1 MLAALVLAAGSS
13 SRLGRIKQLEPWGD
27 GTLLGHVVDQLRNL
41 PVDEVWVVLGAD
53 WERIREEVDL
63 DGCGIVENPEWEEGL
78 ASSLRVGLDALLRRS
93 KAESVLIV
101 LGDQPEVPAGV
112 VERMLE
118 AQRRSPRLAVVPKY
132 RYVWGNPVIVSR
144 ALWER
149 VMSLEGDE
157 GAKRLLQAHPEWVEE
172 VWVDA
177 LPPRDVDTPADVEEL
192 RPRH

>member
-27 GTLLGHVVDQLRNL
+27 GTLLGRVVDQVRAL

-53 WERIREEVDL
+53 WERIRDEVDL
-63 DGCGIVENPEWEEGL
+63 GDCGIVENPEWEEGI
-78 ASSLRVGLDALLRRS
+78 AASLRVGLDALLRRS

-101 LGDQPEVPAGV
+101 LGDQPDVPAGV

-149 VMSLEGDE
+149 LMSLEGDE

-192 RPRH
+192 RPRR